1 MMQKIIKY
9 LSVFFL
15 WLAWLVMTAHLIIP
29 HDHHLADSFAHQ
41 GNSCPDSNS
50 NTNHLPAFP
59 VHCHAFNDL
68 TSEKVFTYSF
78 SHNIQSNSFFFS
90 SICDPFAFNQQFHYI
105 TISDFRKPFPDTN
118 LLGYSSLRAPPE
130 LS

>member
-1 MMQKIIKY
+1 MIQRNIKY
-9 LSVFFL
+9 ISVFFL
-15 WLAWLVMTAHLIIP
+15 WFAWLVMTAHLMIP

-41 GNSCPDSNS
+41 GNSCPDSNGRS
-50 NTNHLPAFP
+50 SHIPAFP

-78 SHNIQSNSFFFS
+78 SHNIQCNNFFFS
-90 SICDPFAFNQQFHYI
+90 SISDPFAFIQLLRHI
-105 TISDFRKPFPDTN
+105 TITDLRKPFPDTY